1 MPHSRRKRDPWSRR
15 DFLKA
20 GACGFCALCLGG
32 LPGEGSAQTSA
43 GSAAASKGFVN
54 PVPSP
59 WFRELSGN
67 GVKCR
72 LCPRE
77 CELSPGERA
86 VCRVRENRDGQ
97 GYTLAYGN
105 PALVREDPV
114 ERLPFFHILPGSRT
128 LSLSTAGC
136 NLSCSFCEVWDMAQ
150 VDPEDLYA
158 YDMPPERVVRHARES
173 GLSILSY
180 AFGEPAVFYEYMH
193 EIASRARE
201 EGMANLLHTAAYLRP
216 EPLRNLAP
224 LLNGANVDLK
234 GFDPQFYRDAVG
246 GEMQPVLDALKV
258 LREQGVHLEMTTIL
272 IPGLND
278 GDEHIEA
285 MCDWILRELGPDVP
299 LHFSRFYPL
308 YQLSHLPQTPVS
320 TLDRARDTAR
330 RVGLEFV
337 YVARV
342 TGHEGENTFCPG
354 CGEPIIERTGFIIDR
369 VRMEEGKCGRCGT
382 RIPGR
387 WS

>member
-1 MPHSRRKRDPWSRR
+1 MSHSSRKRDPWSRR
-15 DFLKA
+15 DVLKA
-20 GACGFCALCLGG
+20 SVCGLCTLCLGG
-32 LPGEGSAQTSA
+32 FPGGARAQTSA

-59 WFRELSGN
+59 WFRELSGDR
-67 GVKCR
+67 VKCR

-77 CELSPGERA
+77 CELVPGDRA
-86 VCRVRENRDGQ
+86 VCRVRENRGGQ

-114 ERLPFFHILPGSRT
+114 ERLPFFHFLPGSRT
-128 LSLSTAGC
+128 LALSTAGC
-136 NLSCSFCEVWDMAQ
+136 NLSCSFCEVWDLAQ

-173 GLSILSY
+173 GLAILSY
-180 AFGEPAVFYEYMH
+180 AFGEPAVFYEYMSD
-193 EIASRARE
+193 IATRARDA
-201 EGMANLLHTAAYLRP
+201 GMANLLHTAAYLRP
-216 EPLRNLAP
+216 EPLRKLAP
-224 LLNGANVDLK
+224 GLDGANVDLK
-234 GFDPQFYRDAVG
+234 GFDPEFYRDAVG
-246 GEMQPVLDALKV
+246 GKMQPVLDSLKL

-278 GDEHIEA
+278 GDENIEA
-285 MCDWILRELGPDVP
+285 MCDWIRRELGPDVP

-308 YQLSHLPQTPVS
+308 YELSHLPQTPVS
-320 TLDRARDTAR
+320 TLDRARDTAH

-354 CGEPIIERTGFIIDR
+354 CGEAIIERTGFIIDR
-369 VRMEEGKCGRCGT
+369 MRMDEGKCGHCGT